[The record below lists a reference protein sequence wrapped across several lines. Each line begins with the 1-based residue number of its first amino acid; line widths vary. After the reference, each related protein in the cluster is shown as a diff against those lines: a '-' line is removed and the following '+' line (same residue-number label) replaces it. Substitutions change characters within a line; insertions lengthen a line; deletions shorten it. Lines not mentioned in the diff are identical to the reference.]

1 MHECSNKHLGLEK
14 TGRLAS
20 ALLTTCCA
28 LVFFSSAIAQEDTS
42 VEVSGEITAVAGSVD
57 GEFEA
62 DADARLKVES
72 SRIFDSGL
80 ELGGVLEARVDGDMP
95 QQYWAGGRYSGLL
108 SGGSRGVGPLEGDA
122 FLQSAYAYLKGG
134 FGEISIGRDNGI
146 ASQLAVTSP
155 TVFRAIGV
163 NDWKSDLSN
172 FNDIQTVNDFSGYST
187 KLTYMPP
194 ANFLGGIIGGL
205 QVGVSYS
212 PELKECDEELCAPVT
227 GGAPAPAG
235 QALMRNSSWRDVV
248 EAALYFERGIGDPE
262 NDIRLGLGASYITA
276 SEDVGNAPAGFDDY
290 QSYALGLNVAIK
302 GFTLGGSV
310 KNTNVGLDVRDDD
323 AYLAFDA
330 GITYETGPWGFML
343 GYGSSDASRDAA
355 SPLDPSF
362 FRETELAQAGVSYVF
377 QQGVTLGA
385 AAQFVDSDKP
395 DSLGGQ
401 EEKTS
406 IIFESSIKF

>member
-1 MHECSNKHLGLEK
+1 MRYDANICNSVSTKSSGLRS
-14 TGRLAS
+14 T
-20 ALLTTCCA
+20 LLVACCVWPFYA
-28 LVFFSSAIAQEDTS
+28 SAIAQDTN

-57 GEFEA
+57 GDFEA
-62 DADARLKVES
+62 DADARVKVKT
-72 SRIFDSGL
+72 SRVLDSGL
-80 ELGGVLEARVDGDMP
+80 EIGGVFEARADGDIP

-122 FLQSAYAYLKGG
+122 FLQSAFAYLKGG

-172 FNDIQTVNDFSGYST
+172 LNDIQTVNDFSGYST

-212 PELKECDEELCAPVT
+212 PELKECEEELCAPVT
-227 GGAPAPAG
+227 GSVPAAAG
-235 QALMRNSSWRDVV
+235 QTLVRNSSWRDVV
-248 EAALYFERGIGDPE
+248 ETALYFERGIGNPE
-262 NDIRLGLGASYITA
+262 NDIRLGLGASYVTA
-276 SEDVGNAPAGFDDY
+276 SEDVGNTPPGFDDY
-290 QSYALGLNVAIK
+290 ESYAVGLNVAIK
-302 GFTLGGSV
+302 GFTLGGSI
-310 KNTNVGLDVRDDD
+310 KNTNAGLDVPDDD

-343 GYGSSDASRDAA
+343 GYGSSDAARDAA

-401 EEKTS
+401 EEKAS